1 MHEIRRG
8 QLLFPFGVGAIQV
21 DPHGRSMIT
30 CGLDHWFT
38 PCNQSQF
45 ATAETR
51 EKLSETIAAHA
62 IASPRIEEILGNVPL
77 RLPPEKVKG
86 KKRNQLRAQFEV
98 PAAWFPCW
106 CRGTGGVLERIQ
118 PHHASFPRRR
128 LKQVRFAMACSH
140 GHLCEF
146 PWQKWLM
153 CQCETPRLRLEDPGT
168 GDLGRIRVK
177 CDGCGKSASMS
188 NALSSADDSENS
200 PMANRGI
207 RCDGSKPWLGIA
219 SSSCDEVPV
228 GVLVG
233 ASNVHFPMIL
243 SALNLPVATSERNSV
258 HACIEIAREFAPH
271 SLSMLKIQR
280 ELFGGDTDHV
290 TQLLFDYPDKY
301 GFTKQADEPGRIF
314 LREHALNRQQ
324 ATEFLKLAL
333 DPKARIPGVDVASD
347 SKEMKLRREELSVL
361 RSGVCTSPLETI
373 KRRVPEVCEGMLE
386 EVHAVRRLRE
396 VRAFAGFSRLSPAR
410 FDRDDPDN
418 RLRMLFRDVPVSVS
432 DRWIPAIRFNGEG
445 ILLVLREKAICEWQS
460 RQSESIAKRID
471 ETFCGRLCSEI
482 HLAPPAQGLNWEWAS
497 RYMLLH
503 SLSHMLI
510 QSLAF
515 SSGYSISS
523 IRERLFVSA
532 DKESPMAAILLYTV
546 TDGAGGTT
554 GGLVA
559 AAEEESLATV
569 VSKALIRGCWCSAD
583 PVCSELRDQ
592 GWRKVNHAA
601 CQACVL
607 LPETSCETFNCGLD
621 RALVVGTPSDR
632 GLGFAA
638 GTLRTL
644 MGA

>member
-8 QLLFPFGVGAIQV
+8 QLLYPFGVGAIQV
-21 DPHGRSMIT
+21 DPNGRSMIT

-45 ATAETR
+45 AGDATR
-51 EKLSETIAAHA
+51 GEQLSHTIAAHA
-62 IASPRIEEILGNVPL
+62 IASPRIEEILGNIPL
-77 RLPPEKVKG
+77 RSPPEKVK
-86 KKRNQLRAQFEV
+86 RRRDQLSAQFEV

-106 CRGTGGVLERIQ
+106 GLGNGGTLERIQ
-118 PHHASFPRRR
+118 PHGDFPRRR
-128 LKQVRFAMACSH
+128 FTQVRFAMACSE

-146 PWQKWLM
+146 PWQKWLA
-153 CQCETPRLRLEDPGT
+153 CKCETPRLRLDDPGT
-168 GDLGRIRVK
+168 GDLGAIYVK
-177 CDGCGKSASMS
+177 CDACSKSESMS
-188 NALSSADDSENS
+188 NAVSGADDSESS
-200 PMANRGI
+200 PMAKRGI
-207 RCDGSKPWLGIA
+207 TCDGSKPWLGIA
-219 SSSCDEVPV
+219 SSHCDKVPV

-243 SALNLPVATSERNSV
+243 SALNLPVATSERNAV
-258 HACIEIAREFAPH
+258 HACIEIARESSPQ
-271 SLSMLKIQR
+271 SLSKLKVQR
-280 ELFGGDTDHV
+280 ELEGGDTEFT
-290 TQLLFDYPDKY
+290 TQLLFSYPEKY
-301 GFTKQADEPGRIF
+301 GFTKQADEPDKIF
-314 LREHALNRQQ
+314 LHEHALDRQQ
-324 ATEFLKLAL
+324 AKEFVKLAL

-373 KRRVPEVCEGMLE
+373 KRPVPAICEGLLE

-396 VRAFAGFSRLSPAR
+396 VRAFAGFSRLNPGR

-418 RLRMLFRDVPVSVS
+418 RLRMLFRNVPGSVS
-432 DRWIPAIRFNGEG
+432 DRWIPAIRFSGEG
-445 ILLVLREKAICEWQS
+445 ILVVLREEAICEWQN
-460 RQSESIAKRID
+460 RQSESIVKRID
-471 ETFCGRLCSEI
+471 DTFCNRLCSEI
-482 HLAPPAQGLNWEWAS
+482 HLAPPAQGLNWKWAS

-510 QSLAF
+510 QSLSF
-515 SSGYSISS
+515 SSGYSMSS

-546 TDGAGGTT
+546 ADGAGGTT

-559 AAEEESLATV
+559 AAEAESLTTV
-569 VSKALIRGCWCSAD
+569 ISKALIRGCWCSAD
-583 PVCSELRDQ
+583 PVCSELRGQ

-632 GLGFAA
+632 GLGFAD
-638 GTLRTL
+638 GMLRTL
-644 MGA
+644 MGS